1 MITKPSHKP
10 TDETRAQCRALVAYG
25 IRHDEIAKY
34 IGITKMTLYKH
45 YRDDIDKAVP
55 TAQAKVGKFL
65 FEAASGDALAKGASH
80 SDCLRAAMFYAK
92 TQMGWRERQEIDLT
106 TNGKDL
112 IPTFS
117 GMYGKPDPDA

>member
-25 IRHDEIAKY
+25 IRHDEIAAY
-34 IGITKMTLYKH
+34 VGITKMTLYKY
-45 YRDDIDKAVP
+45 YREDIDKAVP

-65 FEAASGDALAKGASH
+65 FDAASGDALNKGAAY

-92 TQMGWRERQEIDLT
+92 TQMGWRENDPVQVAVLAEPIEIIRAT
-106 TNGKDL
+106 RTN
-112 IPTFS
+112 
-117 GMYGKPDPDA
+117 

>member
-1 MITKPSHKP
+1 MVNICHKP
-10 TDETRAQCRALVAYG
+10 TEEKRAQCRALVAYG
-25 IRHDEIAKY
+25 IRHEEIAKY
-34 IGITKMTLYKH
+34 IGIDRKTLHKY
-45 YRDDIDKAVP
+45 YREDIDKAVP
-55 TAQAKVGKFL
+55 SAQAKVGKFL
-65 FEAASGDALAKGASH
+65 FDAASGDALAKGASH